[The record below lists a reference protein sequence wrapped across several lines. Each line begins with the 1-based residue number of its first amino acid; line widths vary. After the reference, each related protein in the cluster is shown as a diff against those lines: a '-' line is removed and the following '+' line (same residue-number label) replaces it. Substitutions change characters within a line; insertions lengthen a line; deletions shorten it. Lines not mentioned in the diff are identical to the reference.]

1 MERSEGDSTQTY
13 FWDGNVISYEANG
26 ERNYYLQDELG
37 SPIRIEDEA
46 GKTRETYGYGAFRE
60 DLYGN
65 QGELQPFGY
74 TGYQIDTVAG
84 TYYTQARE
92 YQPDVGRFQEMDLI
106 KGVVVNPQ
114 TQNIY
119 KYCMGNPFRYIDPTG
134 CSEECIDNIEEIIQE
149 FLSDNVYGLV
159 TDGLD
164 ITLTGVGT
172 YLKKAIIESIRPNNI
187 GRGIWKKQMASELD
201 DVARIFGSS
210 SDDVVRGF
218 ANAEV
223 KGFFPKVIEKLGYVG
238 VAIDAVLGIQENIEE
253 GSSWQKTVS
262 DATVDVAISGG
273 TLLAAGY
280 AGAGIG
286 AIAGSVVPGA
296 GNVIGAVG
304 GFIVGIGCYVVTD
317 VIKINEKSI
326 RDTIKDGISGF
337 FGWE

>member
-1 MERSEGDSTQTY
+1 MEKA
-13 FWDGNVISYEANG
+13 DG
-26 ERNYYLQDELG
+26 
-37 SPIRIEDEA
+37 IRI
-46 GKTRETYGYGAFRE
+46 
-60 DLYGN
+60 
-65 QGELQPFGY
+65 
-74 TGYQIDTVAG
+74 
-84 TYYTQARE
+84 
-92 YQPDVGRFQEMDLI
+92 
-106 KGVVVNPQ
+106 
-114 TQNIY
+114 
-119 KYCMGNPFRYIDPTG
+119 
-134 CSEECIDNIEEIIQE
+134 
-149 FLSDNVYGLV
+149 
-159 TDGLD
+159 
-164 ITLTGVGT
+164 
-172 YLKKAIIESIRPNNI
+172 
-187 GRGIWKKQMASELD
+187 
-201 DVARIFGSS
+201 
-210 SDDVVRGF
+210 
-218 ANAEV
+218 EV